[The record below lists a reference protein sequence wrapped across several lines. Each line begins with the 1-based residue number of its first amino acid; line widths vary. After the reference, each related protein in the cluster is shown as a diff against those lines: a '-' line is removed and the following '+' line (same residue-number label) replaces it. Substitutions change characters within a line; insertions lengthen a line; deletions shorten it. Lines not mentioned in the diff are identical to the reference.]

1 MRREAPCIRG
11 PGDTADTMKIAELWR
26 YPVKSMGGERLE
38 HTTVGP
44 LGISGDRELAVV
56 DGAGRILDAR
66 SQSGL
71 LLHRATLGPDGRA
84 RIDGRD
90 WEDPEVAAWVRA
102 AAGPTARLARIEGT
116 GRFDL
121 LPLLVATDG
130 AIAALAVDHR
140 RLRPN
145 LVIGDVAGLAEREW
159 EGRYLAAG
167 EAVIG
172 LASLRR
178 RCIMTTWDP
187 DTGAQDVEVLQ
198 RIRREFGGKIALNAW
213 VARPG
218 RLAVGDPVTRLDAFD
233 GAPPPGPG
241 RFAL

>member
-1 MRREAPCIRG
+1 MR
-11 PGDTADTMKIAELWR
+11 IAELWR

-38 HTTVGP
+38 HTTVGA
-44 LGISGDRELAVV
+44 LGIPGDRELAVV

-66 SQSGL
+66 SKPGL
-71 LLHRATLGPDGRA
+71 LLHRAALGPGGRA
-84 RIDGRD
+84 HVDGRD

-102 AAGPTARLARIEGT
+102 AAGPTARLKRIEGP

-159 EGRYLAAG
+159 EGRFLAAG
-167 EAVIG
+167 ETVIG
-172 LASLRR
+172 LANLRG

-187 DTGAQDVEVLQ
+187 DTAVQDVEVLQ

-233 GAPPPGPG
+233 GAPPSELG
-241 RFAL
+241 RFAQ